1 MLGLHNDKVITVA
14 IPEFF
19 KALRNMPAKTVK
31 NIRIKSRIKSRRKPR
46 RKPRGKS
53 KKHHAPTKFYSYRLG
68 KGYDEA
74 WRANMSAANEELPTL
89 SERLRAMEINNAEK
103 ENECPICLD
112 KMTDD
117 EASTTLNCGHK
128 FHNRCLENMIR
139 HGHNTCPLCRTTTSY
154 PLIQRQ
160 EIIEELQALAHLERR
175 ITILR
180 DRLNG
185 PIPNMP
191 LINAMQIQQIAAS
204 FEQEAQ
210 RRYDEAYLQLTT
222 YIRVH
227 GIDVN
232 VAMYIELSNM
242 RTITLD
248 LLTRA
253 RENTRRARENTRR
266 ARENTRRAT
275 QLLNNTRHISSLTS
289 YNIT

>member
-1 MLGLHNDKVITVA
+1 V
-14 IPEFF
+14 
-19 KALRNMPAKTVK
+19 
-31 NIRIKSRIKSRRKPR
+31 
-46 RKPRGKS
+46 
-53 KKHHAPTKFYSYRLG
+53 PTKFYSYRLG

-103 ENECPICLD
+103 DNECPICLVQ
-112 KMTDD
+112 MTDD

-139 HGHNTCPLCRTTTSY
+139 HRHNRCPLCRTATSDH
-154 PLIQRQ
+154 LIQRQ
-160 EIIEELQALAHLERR
+160 EIIELEER
-175 ITILR
+175 ISSLR
-180 DRLNG
+180 DRLNN

-191 LINAMQIQQIAAS
+191 LINAMQIQRIAARY
-204 FEQEAQ
+204 EEEAQ
-210 RRYDEAYLQLTT
+210 GRYNEAYLQFTN
-222 YIRVH
+222 YIRLH

-253 RENTRRARENTRR
+253 RENTRSAR
-266 ARENTRRAT
+266 
-275 QLLNNTRHISSLTS
+275 QLLNNVRHITSLTS

>member
-1 MLGLHNDKVITVA
+1 MFGLHNDKVITVA

-31 NIRIKSRIKSRRKPR
+31 TAKTVRIKSRIKSRRKPR

-74 WRANMSAANEELPTL
+74 WRANMSAANKELPTL

-103 ENECPICLD
+103 DNECPICLH

-139 HGHNTCPLCRTTTSY
+139 HGHNRCPLCRTATSDH
-154 PLIQRQ
+154 LIQRQ
-160 EIIEELQALAHLERR
+160 EIIELEER
-175 ITILR
+175 IASLR
-180 DRLNG
+180 DRLNN

-191 LINAMQIQQIAAS
+191 LINAMQIQRIAARY
-204 FEQEAQ
+204 EEEAQ
-210 RRYDEAYLQLTT
+210 RYYDEAYLQFTN
-222 YIRVH
+222 YIRLH

-232 VAMYIELSNM
+232 IHMYIELSNM

-253 RENTRRARENTRR
+253 RENTRRAR
-266 ARENTRRAT
+266 
-275 QLLNNTRHISSLTS
+275 QLLNNVRHITSLTS

>member
-1 MLGLHNDKVITVA
+1 MFGLHNDKVITVA

-31 NIRIKSRIKSRRKPR
+31 TAKTVRIKSRRKPR

-53 KKHHAPTKFYSYRLG
+53 KKHHVPTKFYSYRLG
-68 KGYDEA
+68 KGYDEV

-112 KMTDD
+112 QMTDD

-139 HGHNTCPLCRTTTSY
+139 HRHNRCPLCRTATSDH
-154 PLIQRQ
+154 LIQRQ
-160 EIIEELQALAHLERR
+160 ALADLERL
-175 ITILR
+175 ITSLR
-180 DRLNG
+180 DRLNN
-185 PIPNMP
+185 PNRNMR
-191 LINAMQIQQIAAS
+191 LNNAMQIQQLAAR

-210 RRYDEAYLQLTT
+210 RYYDEAYLQFTN
-222 YIRVH
+222 YIRLH

-232 VAMYIELSNM
+232 IPMYIELTNM

-253 RENTRRARENTRR
+253 RENTRRARENTRS
-266 ARENTRRAT
+266 AR
-275 QLLNNTRHISSLTS
+275 QLLNNTRHITSLTS
-289 YNIT
+289 NIT

>member
-1 MLGLHNDKVITVA
+1 MFGLHNDKVITVA

-19 KALRNMPAKTVK
+19 KALRNWPTKTAKTV
-31 NIRIKSRIKSRRKPR
+31 RIKSRIKSRRKPR
-46 RKPRGKS
+46 IKSRIKPRRKPTGKS
-53 KKHHAPTKFYSYRLG
+53 KKHHVPTKFYSYRLG

-103 ENECPICLD
+103 DNECPICLVQ
-112 KMTDD
+112 MTDD

-128 FHNRCLENMIR
+128 FHNRCLENMVR
-139 HGHNTCPLCRTTTSY
+139 YGHNRCPLCRTATTD

-160 EIIEELQALAHLERR
+160 QIIEELQALAYLEER
-175 ITILR
+175 IASLR
-180 DRLNG
+180 DRLNN
-185 PIPNMP
+185 PNRNMR
-191 LINAMQIQQIAAS
+191 LNNAMQIQQIAARY
-204 FEQEAQ
+204 EEEAQ
-210 RRYDEAYLQLTT
+210 RHYNEANSQFTT
-222 YIRVH
+222 YIRLH

-232 VAMYIELSNM
+232 IPMYIELSNM

-253 RENTRRARENTRR
+253 RENTRSAR
-266 ARENTRRAT
+266 
-275 QLLNNTRHISSLTS
+275 QLLNNVRHITSLTS

>member
-1 MLGLHNDKVITVA
+1 MFGLHNDKVITVA

-19 KALRNMPAKTVK
+19 KALRNMPVKTAKTV
-31 NIRIKSRIKSRRKPR
+31 RIKSRRKPR

-53 KKHHAPTKFYSYRLG
+53 KKHHVPTKFYSYRLG

-74 WRANMSAANEELPTL
+74 WRANMSAANKELPTL

-112 KMTDD
+112 QMTDD
-117 EASTTLNCGHK
+117 EANTTLNCGHK

-139 HGHNTCPLCRTTTSY
+139 HGNNICPLCRTTMTD

-160 EIIEELQALAHLERR
+160 QIIEKLQALAHLERL
-175 ITILR
+175 ITSLR
-180 DRLNG
+180 DRLNN
-185 PIPNMP
+185 PNRNMR
-191 LINAMQIQQIAAS
+191 LNNAMQIQQLAAR

-210 RRYDEAYLQLTT
+210 RYYDEAYLQFTN
-222 YIRVH
+222 YIRLH

-242 RTITLD
+242 RTITFD
-248 LLTRA
+248 LLRAA
-253 RENTRRARENTRR
+253 RENTRS
-266 ARENTRRAT
+266 AT
-275 QLLNNTRHISSLTS
+275 QLLNNVRHITSYSS

>member
-14 IPEFF
+14 LPAFV

-31 NIRIKSRIKSRRKPR
+31 TAKTVKIKSRIKPR

-74 WRANMSAANEELPTL
+74 WRANMSAANKELPTL

-112 KMTDD
+112 QMTDI
-117 EASTTLNCGHK
+117 EANTTLNCGHK

-139 HGHNTCPLCRTTTSY
+139 HGKNTCPLCRTEMTD

-180 DRLNG
+180 ERLNG
-185 PIPNMP
+185 AIPNMP
-191 LINAMQIQQIAAS
+191 LINAIQIQQIAAR

-210 RRYDEAYLQLTT
+210 RHYDEANSQFIN

-227 GIDVN
+227 GIHITIT
-232 VAMYIELSNM
+232 MYQELSNM

-248 LLTRA
+248 LLRAA
-253 RENTRRARENTRR
+253 RENTRSAR
-266 ARENTRRAT
+266 
-275 QLLNNTRHISSLTS
+275 QLLNNVRHITSYNS